1 MRLIIPLS
9 VLRYK
14 RDLELGI
21 ASAASAKAGSQ
32 HQTHNRR
39 KSKPQQ
45 QLKSQEAQGDLYNET
60 TDQGEDIDPG
70 KFLCPSCLGKN
81 IPQVLSII
89 QILGNTQSSHL
100 SKATVYRREFPI
112 DHAEDPR
119 SPNEK
124 SSPRVE
130 SLTTK
135 APTKKEARILALPI
149 LSKTSEPWASSE
161 RRALRAAAREA
172 SSTSAMFALL
182 ISPLQYVCAH
192 LARQTRAF

>member
-21 ASAASAKAGSQ
+21 ASAAYANAGSQ

-39 KSKPQQ
+39 KSKLQQ
-45 QLKSQEAQGDLYNET
+45 QLKSQEAQGNLYNET

-70 KFLCPSCLGKN
+70 KFLCPSCPGKN
-81 IPQVLSII
+81 SPQVLSII
-89 QILGNTQSSHL
+89 QMFGNTQSSQV
-100 SKATVYRREFPI
+100 SKATVYRREFPL
-112 DHAEDPR
+112 DHAENPR

-135 APTKKEARILALPI
+135 APTKEARILALPI

-161 RRALRAAAREA
+161 RRVLRAAAREA